1 MKKAFLFTL
10 SVLLLAACQRES
22 PPQKP
27 QLVIEGWIE
36 NGDYPHVAITTS
48 LPVVFGKEITTPE
61 LVEHV
66 ARDAVVTVSDGEKTV
81 QLVGQVNLCIFPPYY
96 FTTTQMKGEVGKTY
110 TLRVEYQDYV
120 ATASTTIPQPV
131 PIEKLY
137 VDEIKDGLGT
147 LKCGFTDPPEPGN
160 YYRLLTKTLG
170 EDAEYVLT
178 VLGLVSDE
186 NLHGYTELVIFSNA
200 RFMDIWGQPNVKEYD
215 VLRVKLCTMD
225 KASFDFWTDFDKT
238 VLGASFNMRAEG
250 TSVYDEMIDGAKG
263 YWVGYGVDQVKQIKV
278 ELND

>member
-1 MKKAFLFTL
+1 MRKVFLYIL
-10 SVLLLAACQRES
+10 CALLLAACQRES
-22 PPQKP
+22 QPQKP

-36 NGDYPHVAITTS
+36 SGDYPHVAITTS

-81 QLVGQVNLCIFPPYY
+81 QLEGKVNMGIFPPYY

-110 TLRVEYQDYV
+110 SLRVEYQDYV
-120 ATASTTIPQPV
+120 ATAQTTIPQPV

-137 VDEIKDGLGT
+137 VDEIKDGLAT
-147 LKCGFTDPPEPGN
+147 VKCGFTDPPEPGN
-160 YYRLLTKTLG
+160 YYKLFTKTLG
-170 EDAEYVLT
+170 EDADYVAT
-178 VLGLVSDE
+178 VMGLVSDE
-186 NLHGYTELVIFSNA
+186 NLNGYTELFIYGSQ
-200 RFMDIWGQPNVKEYD
+200 RFMDVWGQPNVREYD

-225 KASFDFWTDFDKT
+225 KASFEFWSAFDKT
-238 VLGASFNMRAEG
+238 VLGTAFNLRAEG
-250 TSVYDEMIDGAKG
+250 SAYDSIIDGAKG

>member
-1 MKKAFLFTL
+1 MRKAFLYIL
-10 SVLLLAACQRES
+10 CALLLAACQRES
-22 PPQKP
+22 QPQKP

-48 LPVVFGKEITTPE
+48 LPVELGKQITTPD

-81 QLVGQVNLCIFPPYY
+81 QLEGKVNMGIFPPYY

-110 TLRVEYQDYV
+110 SLRVEYQDYV
-120 ATASTTIPQPV
+120 ATAQTTIPQPV

-137 VDEIKDGLGT
+137 VDEIKDGLAT
-147 LKCGFTDPPEPGN
+147 VKCGFTDPPEPGN
-160 YYRLLTKTLG
+160 YYKLFTKTLG
-170 EDAEYVLT
+170 EDADYVST
-178 VLGLVSDE
+178 VLGVVSDE
-186 NLHGYTELVIFSNA
+186 DLNGYTELFIYSSQ
-200 RFMDIWGQPNVKEYD
+200 RFMDVWGQPNVREYD

-225 KASFDFWTDFDKT
+225 KASFEFWSAFDKT
-238 VLGASFNMRAEG
+238 VLGTAFNLRTEG
-250 TSVYDEMIDGAKG
+250 SAYDHIIDGAKG
-263 YWVGYGVDQVKQIKV
+263 YWIGYGVDQVKQIKV

>member
-1 MKKAFLFTL
+1 M
-10 SVLLLAACQRES
+10 
-22 PPQKP
+22 
-27 QLVIEGWIE
+27 
-36 NGDYPHVAITTS
+36 
-48 LPVVFGKEITTPE
+48 VFGKEITTPE

-81 QLVGQVNLCIFPPYY
+81 QLEGQVNLGIFPPYY

-147 LKCGFTDPPEPGN
+147 LKCCFTD
-160 YYRLLTKTLG
+160 
-170 EDAEYVLT
+170 A
-178 VLGLVSDE
+178 
-186 NLHGYTELVIFSNA
+186 
-200 RFMDIWGQPNVKEYD
+200 
-215 VLRVKLCTMD
+215 
-225 KASFDFWTDFDKT
+225 
-238 VLGASFNMRAEG
+238 
-250 TSVYDEMIDGAKG
+250 MIDGAKG
-263 YWVGYGVDQVKQIKV
+263 YWVGYGVDEVKQIKV